1 MRTLRN
7 ILPSERERCA
17 APSADIEPAH
27 QNLAMQNT
35 NFLSAKYREW
45 RRCTAG
51 SFRCATCI
59 ACIACRKK
67 FSGRGIEGG
76 RAVRELMRYSV
87 KPTPSGMG
95 NHASAFFLTR
105 VTTDAK
111 GISRCVMDI
120 WGCPGQR
127 PCNRMKVA

>member
-1 MRTLRN
+1 MHSGLIQVCDLHRLHC
-7 ILPSERERCA
+7 LPKE
-17 APSADIEPAH
+17 
-27 QNLAMQNT
+27 
-35 NFLSAKYREW
+35 
-45 RRCTAG
+45 
-51 SFRCATCI
+51 
-59 ACIACRKK
+59 